1 MERGVTHE
9 EERGEGWNRGETWR
23 ERGEAVI
30 YMIKQSQRFCLL
42 VGTDFVLFDFSALRF
57 YEAMTDHN
65 PKSYKQATP
74 LALWHL
80 HITLENPVLTLE
92 KFNILH
98 THCPLLDLGQCGK
111 NTNKHAHT
119 LICMRRQ
126 HNSHT
131 DRYSM
136 TPGPPTHR
144 HKVFRTQRSHINDSS
159 SGSKDIGK

>member
-9 EERGEGWNRGETWR
+9 EERGEEWNRGETWR
-23 ERGEAVI
+23 DRGEAVI
-30 YMIKQSQRFCLL
+30 YMIKQSQRFRQL

-92 KFNILH
+92 KFTILH

-111 NTNKHAHT
+111 NKQTCTHTNLHAQT
-119 LICMRRQ
+119 
-126 HNSHT
+126 T
-131 DRYSM
+131 
-136 TPGPPTHR
+136 
-144 HKVFRTQRSHINDSS
+144 
-159 SGSKDIGK
+159 